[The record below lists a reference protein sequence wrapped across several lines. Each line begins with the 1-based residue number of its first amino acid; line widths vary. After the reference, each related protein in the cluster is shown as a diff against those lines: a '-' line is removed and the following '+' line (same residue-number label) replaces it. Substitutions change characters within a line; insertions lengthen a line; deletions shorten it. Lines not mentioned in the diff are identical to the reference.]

1 MEFKSEEIF
10 KALNLINNINRTE
23 LKDLVIDG
31 KRLKGDNLDSWE
43 FQRATYYK
51 EKNSERYLDML
62 KYME

>member
-10 KALNLINNINRTE
+10 KALNLINNLNKTE

-31 KRLKGDNLDSWE
+31 KRLKDGNLDSWE

-51 EKNSERYLDML
+51 EKNSERYLDIL